1 MTRQPQ
7 TVIPAWDC
15 AFRMISSSFP
25 PITLFEGLLDPS
37 ELEMA
42 YALEALT
49 NDRLL
54 EQCGVLA
61 RVAVEDRVSG
71 PGSTPVMAAFTHIS
85 RVSRF
90 TDGTYGIYY
99 AANSQ
104 AAAIAETCFHQQRFL
119 AATKEPDIELTMRT
133 YVNQVV
139 KPVHDVRVGY
149 PALHEPDPAT
159 YGAGQVFARA
169 LREAGSW
176 GLLYNSVRLDGHE
189 CVAAFRPPAVSMPVQ
204 GKHVRYV
211 WDARSQTISCVFE
224 INQL

>member
-1 MTRQPQ
+1 MKQPR
-7 TVIPAWDC
+7 TLKPAWEA
-15 AFRMISSSFP
+15 AFRMVSSAFP
-25 PITLFEGLLDPS
+25 PISLFEDLLDPA

-49 NDRLL
+49 NDRLR
-54 EQCGVLA
+54 EECGVLS
-61 RVAVEDRVSG
+61 RVTPGDRVSG
-71 PGSTPVMAAFTHIS
+71 PGSTPVMAAFTHIGKA
-85 RVSRF
+85 SRF

-104 AAAIAETCFHQQRFL
+104 AAAIAETSFHQQRFL
-119 AATKEPDIELTMRT
+119 AATHEADIELTLRT

-139 KPVHDVRVGY
+139 QPVHDIRAEH
-149 PALHEPDPAT
+149 PELHDPDPAT
-159 YGAGQVFARA
+159 YGVAQAFART

-176 GLLYNSVRLDGHE
+176 GLLYRSVRLSGHE
-189 CVAAFRPPAVSMPVQ
+189 CVAAFRPQAVSIPVQ

-211 WDARSQTISCVFE
+211 WDARTQTISHVFE